1 MTAIA
6 NTTAPRPPWRRAFT
20 QRAIADG
27 LVIAALVGWWLAA
40 RHMPEFILPGPV
52 AVAKTLLALFV
63 TPSLLGDTVTS
74 AVRVV
79 LAVVV
84 SVFLGGALAIL
95 PYRWPVLDVIV
106 HERIKPFLNSFPS
119 VGWAIL
125 AMVWF
130 GTSSLSVVIVEV
142 MILTPFCLVNVSEGI
157 RELDNELLEMGAS
170 FTRSRRRVMFKIVVP
185 LLLPY
190 ALSAVRIAYGVAW
203 KIALVAELF
212 GATSG
217 LGYVMLKAEIVSDAA
232 TVYATC
238 FAIVVLFLAGEK
250 LVIDP
255 LSRVVTYK

>member
-1 MTAIA
+1 MTAIVRP
-6 NTTAPRPPWRRAFT
+6 TPRPPRRRAFT
-20 QRAIADG
+20 ERAIADG
-27 LVIAALVGWWLAA
+27 LVIVAVVGWWLGA

-52 AVAKTLLALFV
+52 DVARTLAALFV
-63 TPSLLGDTVTS
+63 TASLLADTATS
-74 AVRVV
+74 AFRVV
-79 LAVVV
+79 VAVVV
-84 SVFLGGALAIL
+84 AVVLGSALAIL
-95 PYRWPVLDVIV
+95 PYRFPVTDRIV
-106 HERIKPFLNSFPS
+106 HDRIKPFLNSFPS

-130 GTSSLSVVIVEV
+130 GTSSLSVIIVEV

-157 RELDNELLEMGAS
+157 RELDHELLEMGAS

-190 ALSAVRIAYGVAW
+190 TLSAVRIAYGVAW

-217 LGYVMLKAEIVSDAA
+217 LGYVMLKAEIVSDAS

-238 FAIVVLFLAGEK
+238 FAIVILFLVGEK

-255 LSRVVTYK
+255 LSRLVSYK